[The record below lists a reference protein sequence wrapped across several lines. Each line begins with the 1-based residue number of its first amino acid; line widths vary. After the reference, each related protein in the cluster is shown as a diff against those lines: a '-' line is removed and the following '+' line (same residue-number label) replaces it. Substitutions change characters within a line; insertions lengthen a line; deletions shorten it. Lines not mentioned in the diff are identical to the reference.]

1 MRTVSSTYYFIQPMF
16 RRILH
21 RLASS
26 SLYLK
31 PCFSFII
38 HILPRL
44 GVVGH
49 PHIRIPP
56 VQQLPVVMSG
66 ELAPWVAVC
75 LEAIY
80 TRMARNDHEPHRI
93 STKPKLNV
101 SPNQIL
107 LSCILKMLL
116 VPPTRGEQDTGKLKC
131 KENRTQPIA
140 SQISSSEIFTQLY
153 NHFLHGLGRGLC
165 K

>member
-1 MRTVSSTYYFIQPMF
+1 MTTN
-16 RRILH
+16 
-21 RLASS
+21 
-26 SLYLK
+26 
-31 PCFSFII
+31 
-38 HILPRL
+38 HI
-44 GVVGH
+44 G
-49 PHIRIPP
+49 
-56 VQQLPVVMSG
+56 
-66 ELAPWVAVC
+66 
-75 LEAIY
+75 
-80 TRMARNDHEPHRI
+80 I

-165 K
+165 KWSVMVSQFLGYFKIATCSLPSELLIPLICLSKKKKIIVPPPSRYCLFSYLLCILLECKLYEGNDLCSLVHWCFSSA